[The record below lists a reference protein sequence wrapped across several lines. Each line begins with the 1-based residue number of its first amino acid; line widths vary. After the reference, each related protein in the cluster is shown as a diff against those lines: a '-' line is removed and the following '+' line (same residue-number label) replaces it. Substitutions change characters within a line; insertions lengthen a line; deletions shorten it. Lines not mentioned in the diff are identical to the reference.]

1 MLYRDM
7 IVDNT
12 YQVCEE
18 IGAGG
23 MGVIF
28 LAYHIR
34 LGKYVVM
41 KKIKNP
47 TAQISML
54 RNEVDILKSL
64 HHQYLPQVYDF
75 ISFEGDLY
83 TIIDYIE
90 GYDLKYYI
98 DNGIEVTEG
107 QLIKWLR
114 QLCEVLEY
122 LHTHEPRI
130 LHTDIKPANIIVQ
143 PSGDICL
150 IDFGISL
157 LGDDQIKGLSYEY
170 SSPEQNYNVTCLR
183 EHNYDYLL
191 DLDERTDIYSL
202 GVTFYQL
209 ITLITP
215 SCLYELPPTLENM
228 YYPVSEPLAKIIDK
242 AISFDREA
250 RYNSVAEMLKA
261 IDNMY
266 KLGTKYKYYI
276 TVQIVSSVLAC
287 LMIISGVFIVIN
299 QLNNNRL
306 SAFESDYN
314 SYLSALNR
322 NDTQTA
328 INQAKLLLNS
338 SQYKA
343 LMDEKTICEIYQ
355 GLGGCYFD
363 SGDYRNA
370 SACYAKATEYAA
382 ASDSGDSICRDHALS
397 LIEEGR
403 IQEADTVLQELIAK
417 YPDSAS
423 GDIIIAQLKSKE
435 GNYTEAKQYAHD
447 AISKAGDAD
456 TRYTAYLILG
466 DICSKTGDTVAASD
480 AYESAKNLSEN
491 AVILRRYGAEQLQL
505 AAGSNNVTYYM
516 NARKAYQR
524 IYDDYAPTEND
535 VFNLAQCYLMS
546 GDVNGAQNAITMLE
560 KYAANHPD
568 SCLTYIMLAISADA
582 ANDAGTADYCR
593 KAHDLFVKSSN
604 SDKSAISSEVLD
616 RIKALYQTYVKEAW

>member
-47 TAQISML
+47 TAQLSML

-130 LHTDIKPANIIVQ
+130 LHTDIKPANIIIQ
-143 PSGDICL
+143 PNGDVCL

-170 SSPEQNYNVTCLR
+170 SSPEQNYNVTCIH
-183 EHNYDYLL
+183 ENNYEQLI

-215 SCLYELPPTLENM
+215 SCLYEMPPTLENM
-228 YYPVSEPLAKIIDK
+228 YYPVSEPFAKIIDK
-242 AISFDREA
+242 AIAYDRDS
-250 RYNSVAEMLKA
+250 RYGSVTAMLKA
-261 IDNMY
+261 LDNMY
-266 KLGTKYKYYI
+266 KLGSKYKYYI
-276 TVQIVSSVLAC
+276 TAQIVSSILAC
-287 LMIISGVFIVIN
+287 MMIVTGVFIVID
-299 QLNNNRL
+299 QLQNNRM

-314 SYLSALNR
+314 SYLTALNR
-322 NDTQTA
+322 SDTQAA
-328 INQAKLLLNS
+328 INQAKKLLNS
-338 SQYKA
+338 SQYRE
-343 LMDEKTICEIYQ
+343 LMDEKTTCDVYQ

-370 SACYAKATEYAA
+370 SACYAKAVEYADTSGA
-382 ASDSGDSICRDHALS
+382 GDSIYRDYALS

-403 IQEADTVLQELIAK
+403 TQEADSVLRELSAK

-423 GDIIIAQLKSKE
+423 GDIITAQMKSKE
-435 GNYTEAKQYAHD
+435 GNYPEAKKYAQN
-447 AISKAGDAD
+447 AVSKAGDTD
-456 TRYTAYLILG
+456 TRYTAYLVLG
-466 DICSKTGDTVAASD
+466 DICSKTGDSASASE
-480 AYESAKNLSEN
+480 AYESAKNLSDN
-491 AVILRRYGAEQLQL
+491 AVILRRYGAEQLKL
-505 AAGSNNVTYYM
+505 AAGSNNIICYK
-516 NARKAYQR
+516 NAQKAYQR
-524 IYDDYAPTEND
+524 IYDAYVPTEHD
-535 VFNLAQCYLMS
+535 VFNLAQCYLLS
-546 GDVNGAQNAITMLE
+546 GDINGARNAIDMLE

-568 SCLTYIMLAISADA
+568 SCLTYIMLAISADEA
-582 ANDAGTADYCR
+582 KDSRAADYCR
-593 KAHDLFVKSSN
+593 KAHDIYVKSSE
-604 SDKSAISSEVLD
+604 SDRSAVDRELLD
-616 RIKALYQTYVKEAW
+616 RIIALYQAYVKGVW

>member
-98 DNGIEVTEG
+98 DNGIEITEG

-382 ASDSGDSICRDHALS
+382 ASDSGDSICRDYALS
-397 LIEEGR
+397 LLEEGR

-435 GNYTEAKQYAHD
+435 GNYTEAKQYAHN

>member
-435 GNYTEAKQYAHD
+435 GNYTEAKQYAHN